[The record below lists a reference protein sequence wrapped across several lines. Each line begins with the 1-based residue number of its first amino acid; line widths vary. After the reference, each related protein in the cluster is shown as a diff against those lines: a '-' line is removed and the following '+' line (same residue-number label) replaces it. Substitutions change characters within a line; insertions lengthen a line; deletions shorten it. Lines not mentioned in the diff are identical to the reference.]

1 MTLSF
6 RNNVEASAASPH
18 TVTATMLLTK
28 AAQVVQHVFDLRG
41 IAQHAREQTLLSLYE
56 RMDSFEIR
64 PLENNQVDPII
75 RQSKVAIEEKL
86 TEHTDASLQQA
97 VHVRFVYD
105 KHLRLLNTP
114 RAEASYEQ
122 YLQDMVAS
130 LMLANRHMAML
141 EALENIKNK
150 IYIVRASAGGNS
162 KKNAPSTKTT
172 SQLLEAM
179 IKGMIY
185 NNAKLVKR
193 DKTDVAD
200 EIATRIFKV
209 NREFE
214 MLDIANLDDLKHKV
228 RNILFEISRTCKQGD
243 QRKADRLQL
252 GHSLRHSFPNR
263 NTEEER
269 HMDVEAARTFGRIE
283 GIKVALIQQVKQRFG
298 ELPTSV
304 IETLEAADD
313 LDQLQT
319 YLERLTEA
327 RTLGDVFQN
336 SQ

>member
-1 MTLSF
+1 
-6 RNNVEASAASPH
+6 
-18 TVTATMLLTK
+18 MLLTQ
-28 AAQVVQHVFDLRG
+28 AAQVVQYVFDLRG
-41 IAQHAREQTLLSLYE
+41 IAQHAREQTLRSLYE

-64 PLENNQVDPII
+64 PHQNNQVDPII

-105 KHLRLLNTP
+105 KHLLRLNTP
-114 RAEASYEQ
+114 GAGASYEQ
-122 YLQDMVAS
+122 CLQDMVAS

-150 IYIVRASAGGNS
+150 LYIVRASAGGNS

-172 SQLLEAM
+172 SQLIEAM

-200 EIATRIFKV
+200 EIATRIFKA

-214 MLDIANLDDLKHKV
+214 MLDIANIDDLKHKV
-228 RNILFEISRTCKQGD
+228 RNVLFEISRTGKQGN

-252 GHSLRHSFPNR
+252 GYSLRHSFPNR
-263 NTEEER
+263 NTEEAR
-269 HMDVEAARTFGRIE
+269 QMDVEAARTLGRIE
-283 GIKVALIQQVKQRFG
+283 GLKVALIQQVKQRFG
-298 ELPTSV
+298 ELPTSA
-304 IETLEAADD
+304 IKTLEAADD
-313 LDQLQT
+313 LDQLQS
-319 YLERLTEA
+319 YLERLKEA
-327 RTLGDVFQN
+327 RSLDDIILNTQ
-336 SQ
+336 

>member
-1 MTLSF
+1 MSF
-6 RNNVEASAASPH
+6 RNNFEVSAASPH
-18 TVTATMLLTK
+18 AVTAAMLLTQ

-41 IAQHAREQTLLSLYE
+41 IAQHAREQTLRSLYE

-64 PLENNQVDPII
+64 PHQDNQVDPTI

-105 KHLRLLNTP
+105 KHLLLLNTP
-114 RAEASYEQ
+114 GAEASYEQ
-122 YLQDMVAS
+122 CLQDMVAS

-150 IYIVRASAGGNS
+150 LYIVRASAGGNS

-185 NNAKLVKR
+185 NNTKLVKR

-200 EIATRIFKV
+200 EIATHIFKA

-214 MLDIANLDDLKHKV
+214 MLDIANLNDLKHKV
-228 RNILFEISRTCKQGD
+228 RNILFEISRTGKQGN

-252 GHSLRHSFPNR
+252 GYSLRHSFPNR
-263 NTEEER
+263 NTEEVR
-269 HMDVEAARTFGRIE
+269 QMDVEAARTLGRIE
-283 GIKVALIQQVKQRFG
+283 GLKAALTQQVKQRFG
-298 ELPTSV
+298 ELPTSA
-304 IETLEAADD
+304 IKALDAADD
-313 LDQLQT
+313 LDQLQS
-319 YLERLTEA
+319 YLERLQEA
-327 RTLGDVFQN
+327 RSLDDVIPNAQ
-336 SQ
+336 